1 MPTHRH
7 HIHIICD
14 SKDSSLY
21 ALQDSI
27 AIFFEEQ
34 CLSKDLFESG
44 NSAANY
50 SWRCINR
57 SDFVLVLIGQTY
69 GKLNSTGVSQL
80 HISYLNAKTKNKP
93 MAVLI
98 MDNPDRPRQL
108 KDLISIISGQTE
120 HIYPITPNEP
130 IDTILKDA
138 YQQLINTN
146 TLPTSIPT
154 AHRHHSTNKTLLG
167 YTQPSPNQTQSLAK
181 LSDEL
186 LLNCTAHA
194 FQGGTLI
201 ETTFVA
207 YTTWQAILNSLKNT
221 TMAFSLQGLW
231 RILNDIITSQ
241 AMPAV
246 KALHPNVHA
255 ISRCQVAKA
264 DVIWVQEE
272 LLSLGWITP
281 IQAHALTKPAWRTTD
296 FAKNLTT
303 PPPTQT
309 KINEAQ

>member
-21 ALQDSI
+21 ALQDGI
-27 AIFFEEQ
+27 AVFFEEQ

-44 NSAANY
+44 NSNAANY

-80 HISYLNAKTKNKP
+80 HIGYLNAKTKNKP

-130 IDTILKDA
+130 IDTILKDV
-138 YQQLINTN
+138 YQQLINTKA
-146 TLPTSIPT
+146 LPTPVAK
-154 AHRHHSTNKTLLG
+154 AHHYQSTSKTLLG
-167 YTQPSPNQTQSLAK
+167 YSQPSPNQAQSLAK
-181 LSDEL
+181 LADDL

-201 ETTFVA
+201 ETAFVA
-207 YTTWQAILNSLKNT
+207 NTNWQAILDSLKIT

-241 AMPAV
+241 AMPVV

-272 LLSLGWITP
+272 LLSLGWIAP

-296 FAKNLTT
+296 FAKNLATQPT
-303 PPPTQT
+303 TQT
-309 KINEAQ
+309 NEAP